1 MTTSLKKM
9 PDSQVEVVVD
19 LDKDDLRTYWRET
32 EKILTNQLR
41 LDGFRSGKVPP
52 NIARRHVGEE
62 KTRQDALTLALQSSL
77 ADTIKK
83 EKLEVID
90 QKSLVIK
97 ENSPEKLVYKI
108 TLTVF
113 PEVVLGKYTNLAV
126 KIKPVAVQDREVER
140 VVYDILKLR
149 TIRAESK
156 DPAKKGDRVEV
167 DFSLMLNGTV
177 IDGGKSENHPIILGD
192 NKFAPGFEE
201 AIVGMKAG
209 ETKKFSLSIPAD
221 YYQTTIAGKELA
233 VEVFL
238 KKVENIQLP
247 ELNDDFVKSLGRFN
261 SVENLR
267 ANIKQ
272 GLLAE
277 KETKEKD
284 RVRIEILNNIIK
296 HSQIEVPKILIEQRL
311 DSLIQDFDNELH
323 QKGMEL
329 GPYLAHLN
337 KTQDDLRN
345 DWHAEAESQ
354 VEMSLVAREI
364 AKKEIIQVNDGEIAQ
379 EFSVMADHYNQRGL
393 NDTLKEIDPA
403 AIKRRIHDVLVN
415 EKVFDFLEKN
425 NVVD

>member
-296 HSQIEVPKILIEQRL
+296 HSRIEVPKILIEQRL

-345 DWHAEAESQ
+345 DWHAKAESQ

-364 AKKEIIQVNDGEIAQ
+364 AKKEKIQVNDGEIAQ

-393 NDTLKEIDPA
+393 NDALKEIDPA
-403 AIKRRIHDVLVN
+403 AIKIRIHDVLVN

>member
-140 VVYDILKLR
+140 VIYDILKLR

-345 DWHAEAESQ
+345 DWHAKAESQ

-364 AKKEIIQVNDGEIAQ
+364 AKKEKIQVNDGEIAQ

-393 NDTLKEIDPA
+393 NDALKEIDPA
-403 AIKRRIHDVLVN
+403 AIKIRIHDVLVN